1 VFAKP
6 SSICALSNRICA
18 CPKPLERLSKTGF
31 QGPKTPLISE
41 AIKSGIA
48 RETSLT
54 LRQATVSN
62 QADALPG
69 GAVGDLSAVPSPLG
83 SAPLVCSK
91 NFFASLCFC
100 NATGLYAPNV
110 VKLRTSVQ
118 VSLRPFATL
127 KENLPASCRLARAC
141 LVAANS
147 FRTW

>member
-6 SSICALSNRICA
+6 NSICTLSNRIAPALNRWNGCRKRA
-18 CPKPLERLSKTGF
+18 SRAENA
-31 QGPKTPLISE
+31 LISE

-62 QADALPG
+62 QADAPPG
-69 GAVGDLSAVPSPLG
+69 GAVGDLSAVPSPHG

-100 NATGLYAPNV
+100 NATGLYGQNV

-118 VSLRPFATL
+118 VSQRPFATL